1 MKASSPKHVHD
12 NNQTYFAD
20 FLSRLHD
27 PMHQEKRGGDKR
39 SENDDPD
46 RCEGGHAPV
55 VAWRGRMARMR

>member
-27 PMHQEKRGGDKR
+27 PMHHEKRGGETMIPTVVR
-39 SENDDPD
+39 
-46 RCEGGHAPV
+46 EG
-55 VAWRGRMARMR
+55 MREW